1 MESTMRVAILVSNY
15 FEQAEFTEPLERLKD
30 AGVDVTVIS
39 SETLD
44 LQALQ
49 HADHG
54 DTFTADVL
62 LRDAEAGDY
71 DALLLP
77 GGAINADTLRVVG
90 KAQTWV
96 QDFLESDRPVAVI
109 CHAPW
114 LLVSAGVV
122 DDHRLTSYH
131 TIQDDIRNAGG
142 DWVDQEVV
150 VDGNLLTSRKP
161 DDLPA
166 FIDTFLDMLQA
177 HNEETRFATVAGTTV
192 ADAETTPSSASIER
206 ESRLRSLGY
215 DQKRDQLSREDQDDI
230 LADED
235 ASDPDELHPSGT
247 VPLDQQD
254 HTQ

>member
-1 MESTMRVAILVSNY
+1 MKSTMRVAILVSNY
-15 FEQAEFTEPLERLKD
+15 FEQAEFTEPLDRLKD
-30 AGVDVTVIS
+30 AGVDVTVVS
-39 SETLD
+39 SETID
-44 LQALQ
+44 MQALQ

-62 LRDAEAGDY
+62 LKDAEADDY

-77 GGAINADTLRVVG
+77 GGAINADQLRVVP

-96 QDFLESDRPVAVI
+96 QDFLESGRPVAVI

-122 DDHRLTSYH
+122 GDRQLTSYH

-142 DWVDQEVV
+142 DWVDREVV
-150 VDGNLLTSRKP
+150 VDDNLITSRKP

-166 FIDTFLDMLQA
+166 FIETFLDALQA
-177 HNEETRFATVAGTTV
+177 HNEEERFATVT
-192 ADAETTPSSASIER
+192 ETTTDDTESVPSPAALER
-206 ESRLRSLGY
+206 EARLRSLGY
-215 DQKRDQLSREDQDDI
+215 DKKRDQLSTHDQLDI

-235 ASDPDELHPSGT
+235 ATDPDELHLSGT
-247 VPLDQQD
+247 VPRDQQD